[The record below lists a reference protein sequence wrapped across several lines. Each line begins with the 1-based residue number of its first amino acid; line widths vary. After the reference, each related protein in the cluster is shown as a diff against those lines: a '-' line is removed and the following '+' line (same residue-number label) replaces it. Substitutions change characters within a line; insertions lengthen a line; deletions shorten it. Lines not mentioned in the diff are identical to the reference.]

1 MATRGWEVSRCFLN
15 NHKMKILFSYFFVYM
30 NELDNKTQEKP
41 LLVDLSDADDARK
54 AFIASEIFNRKY

>member
-1 MATRGWEVSRCFLN
+1 
-15 NHKMKILFSYFFVYM
+15 M
-30 NELDNKTQEKP
+30 NELDNKIQENP